1 MEQNMIWRI
10 FEILTGVVE
19 VMIHF
24 WFFCRLSESSRK
36 NYLMWGVGGAVLVVV
51 PYICDK
57 FSILSSYKL
66 LLVIVISTV
75 LFWLIFDMK
84 LYKVILANLY
94 CMVMI
99 LASETIVMGILM
111 GTHGYNGPGIFLEK
125 NAIRIEAMFFA
136 KILYIFL
143 LYIGIRFFVR
153 GFKCGVKEVI
163 ILLLQTFSTSV
174 IIFLAIELSTAET
187 YHSLISPYFFS
198 VVAFVSMIAYC
209 TSFWLTEQYFK
220 GQQMIQENIR
230 IDEYRRRMNQYIEMK
245 KDSQEQVRKIYHDL
259 KNHLSAIEKMQDKN
273 LTGLEEYIGEINE
286 AVIPYEQFYHSG
298 CDVLDMILREK
309 KEKAEQEGI
318 EFFVG
323 IEEGCLQEYTPF
335 TLCTIFSNAL
345 DNAIEA
351 NMRVSGRERYVRIQI
366 QHGGHNVK
374 ILIENPCNQDEVKMA
389 EGHYITSKK
398 EKEMHGI
405 GLKNLEDAVQ
415 KCKGKL
421 DIECSDGKFL
431 LFILL

>member
-10 FEILTGVVE
+10 FEMLTSGVE
-19 VMIHF
+19 VLIHF
-24 WFFCRLSESSRK
+24 WFFHRLSTSSRK
-36 NYLMWGVGGAVLVVV
+36 NYLLWGIGWFSLVVLTLA
-51 PYICDK
+51 CDGLDVT
-57 FSILSSYKL
+57 STNKL
-66 LLVIVISTV
+66 LLVMGASTF
-75 LFWLIFDMK
+75 LFWYLFRMK
-84 LYKVILANLY
+84 FYRIILANLY

-99 LASETIVMGILM
+99 VASETMVMGILM
-111 GTHGYNGPGIFLEK
+111 GTHEYEGTRIFLERTS
-125 NAIRIEAMFFA
+125 IRVEAMFMA
-136 KILYIFL
+136 KVLYIFL
-143 LYIGIRFFVR
+143 LYLGTRFFIR
-153 GFKCGVKEVI
+153 EFKYGVKEVV
-163 ILLLQTFSTSV
+163 ILTFQTFSTSV
-174 IIFLAIELSTAET
+174 IIFLAIDLSMVDT
-187 YHSLISPYFFS
+187 YTHVISPYFFS

-209 TSFWLTEQYFK
+209 TSFWFTEQYFK

-366 QHGGHNVK
+366 QHGGHNIK

-389 EGHYITSKK
+389 EGRC
-398 EKEMHGI
+398 
-405 GLKNLEDAVQ
+405 V
-415 KCKGKL
+415 
-421 DIECSDGKFL
+421 
-431 LFILL
+431 